1 MQDDVPTTIAP
12 NLAMLLN
19 AVGATFTGFL
29 DTPDGNID
37 NNVGADQPGTI
48 SFANIIPG
56 ENLTGVVN
64 GSNAVIS
71 FDGNPVQLFLTD
83 AHHLQGWTGG
93 LNTGTKIFEITLL
106 PDGSLSTSN
115 DQYKVD
121 IFHAMGAFE
130 TTTVNNFSALG
141 QNNQQFKALN
151 VPDTTEDLLFSGYH
165 QFADGSTNDTTGN
178 SVSAS
183 TNGVGVLNNSM
194 DDGDTLRIDFVNNV
208 TVAGWQ
214 QQHLQL
220 CDTRWALRHPKLPV
234 RHCPGEW

>member
-1 MQDDVPTTIAP
+1 
-12 NLAMLLN
+12 MLPN

-29 DTPDGNID
+29 DADSNID

-56 ENLTGVVN
+56 ENLTGFVN

-106 PDGSLSTSN
+106 PDGSLGTSN

-121 IFHAMGAFE
+121 IFQAMGAFE
-130 TTTVNNFSALG
+130 TTTVNDFSALG

-183 TNGVGVLNNSM
+183 TTGVGVLNNSM

-208 TVAGWQ
+208 TVADWQ
-214 QQHLQL
+214 QQYLQL
-220 CDTRWALRHPKLPV
+220 
-234 RHCPGEW
+234 